1 MSEQLG
7 LFTAARN
14 TDPET
19 SQANRDA
26 FRKKASQRDVILR
39 TYYDERRKW
48 EASFETWTN
57 TDGCLTDEECGM
69 KTPWNNS
76 TMYDERVCYWK
87 RCSELRKLGH
97 IAPTGSTRRSVAG
110 QEQQVCEITDEGRA
124 YVEELIRRGAF

>member
-1 MSEQLG
+1 MSEQLD
-7 LFTAARN
+7 LFTAARR
-14 TDPET
+14 TDPAT

-39 TYYDERRKW
+39 TYYKNGE
-48 EASFETWTN
+48 
-57 TDGCLTDEECGM
+57 LTDEECGM
-69 KTPWNNS
+69 KTPWKES
-76 TMYDERVCYWK
+76 TMYVERVCYWK

-97 IAPTGSTRRSVAG
+97 IRATGLTRTSFAG

>member
-39 TYYDERRKW
+39 TYYE
-48 EASFETWTN
+48 SYLGGILSYS
-57 TDGCLTDEECGM
+57 DGSDGQKGLTDEECGM
-69 KTPWNNS
+69 ATPWKES
-76 TMYDERVCYWK
+76 SMYDERVCYWK
-87 RCSELRKLGH
+87 RCSELRKLGF
-97 IAPTGSTRRSVAG
+97 IQPTGATRTSVAG
-110 QEQQVCEITDEGRA
+110 QEQQVCEITVEGRR
-124 YVEELIRRGAF
+124 YVEELNRRGAF